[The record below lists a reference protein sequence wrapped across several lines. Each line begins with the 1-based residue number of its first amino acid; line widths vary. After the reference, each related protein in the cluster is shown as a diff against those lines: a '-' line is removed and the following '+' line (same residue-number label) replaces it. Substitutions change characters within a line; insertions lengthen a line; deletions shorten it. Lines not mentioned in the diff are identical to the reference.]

1 MAHLLQNGGVWI
13 YLFIFAGKIVEVSV
27 STVRLVLINRG
38 ERAKGAFIAFFEILL
53 WLAVTGTVL
62 AGFQNDWIRVVVFA
76 AAFSLGNYVG
86 SWVEDKL
93 AFGLCSVQ
101 VIVPDCMESLELAGK
116 LRKNGFAVTIVEG
129 RGKDGPRELMLL
141 HIKRKRIPVAVQLI
155 RADLDTAVIT
165 VNDSKIL
172 HGGFIGK

>member
-1 MAHLLQNGGVWI
+1 MTELLQNGGVWI
-13 YLFIFAGKIVEVSV
+13 YVFIFAGKILEVSV

-38 ERAKGAFIAFFEILL
+38 ERARGSAIAFVEILL

-76 AAFSLGNYVG
+76 AAFSIGNYVG

-93 AFGLCSVQ
+93 AFGLCSIQ
-101 VIVPDCMESLELAGK
+101 VIVPDCMESEELAGK
-116 LRKNGFAVTIVEG
+116 LRASGFAVTVIQGE
-129 RGKDGPRELMLL
+129 GKDGPRELMLL
-141 HIKRKRIPVAVQLI
+141 HIKRKRIPQAVNLI
-155 RADLDTAVIT
+155 RSELDAAVIT